1 MTPPTL
7 QGFPPIIAA
16 GARILILGNM
26 PGVASLNAQ
35 QYYAHP
41 RNTFWPIAA
50 ELFGFD
56 PAAPYDDRVTA
67 LTEAGV
73 AVWDV
78 LRSCRRVGSLDAAV
92 QRDSMVANN
101 FGDLFTTYPTISRVW
116 FNGAAAE
123 RNYRRLVAVEQP
135 LSYATLPSTSP
146 AHTLRFEDK
155 LAVWREALSG

>member
-1 MTPPTL
+1 MNPPTL

-26 PGVASLNAQ
+26 PGVASLDAQ

-41 RNTFWPIAA
+41 RNAFWPIAA
-50 ELFGFD
+50 ALFGFD
-56 PAAPYDDRVTA
+56 PAVPYEDRVTA
-67 LTEAGV
+67 LTGAGV

-92 QRDSMVANN
+92 ERDSMVAND
-101 FGDLFTTYPTISRVW
+101 FGALFSAHPTITRVL
-116 FNGAAAE
+116 FNGAAAAK
-123 RNYRRLVAVEQP
+123 NYRRLVAVEQP

-146 AHTLRFEDK
+146 AHTVRFDDK
-155 LAVWREALSG
+155 LSAWRRALSG